1 MWALR
6 TRFFGF
12 FMKETTKQTY
22 LIFWQHLRRY
32 RGQFWLTVGAIILAT
47 LVQVITPLYY
57 KKFFDTLA
65 LSQQIGVNSAGVQ
78 LVNIIL
84 TILALNGIIWVAY
97 RLATYVNN
105 NFQLRVMSDLYN
117 TCFEYLH
124 EHSFGFFINRFVGS
138 LVRKVGRLVRGFED
152 IGDSFYWNLLRMVV
166 SIVAVLIVVFYKYP
180 ILGFVMLG
188 WLVFYMVINYWL
200 AIYKFK
206 FDEAAAASDTRV
218 TGNLADTI
226 TNQANVKV
234 FTALPFELSF
244 FKDLTKEQFLLR
256 KRSWDF
262 DALVES
268 MQAGFMFILEFLIFY
283 IAIKLWQ
290 RGTVTVGDF
299 VLLQVYIINLFDM
312 LWNFGRIIRRIY
324 RSLADAEEMVEILAT
339 PHEVQDLPQAKPL
352 AVSRG
357 EVEFK
362 DINFTYQGGR
372 DVIKNFSLKVKPG
385 EKVGVVGPSG
395 AGKTTLIA
403 LIFRFYNIAKGVV
416 YIDGQNISEV
426 TQESLRRQISLVSQD
441 PILFHRNL
449 MDNIRYGNRDATDAE
464 VLNAAKLAHCD
475 EFINQL
481 PDGYNTMVGERG
493 IKLSGGE
500 RQRVA
505 IARAILKNAPILVL
519 DEATSSLDSRAEL
532 LIQKALTELMKGRT
546 TIVIAH
552 RLSTIMKMDR
562 IVVLRNG
569 ELYEIG
575 SHDDLL
581 KNKSGLYKEL
591 WQLQA
596 GGFLVS

>member
-1 MWALR
+1 
-6 TRFFGF
+6 
-12 FMKETTKQTY
+12 MKQTTKQTY

-32 RGQFWLTVGAIILAT
+32 RGQFWLTVISIVLAT
-47 LVQVITPLYY
+47 LVSVIVPLFY
-57 KKFFDTLA
+57 KNFFDTLTLA
-65 LSQQIGVNSAGVQ
+65 QQIGVAQ
-78 LVNIIL
+78 AAARLVNIIVA
-84 TILALNGIIWVAY
+84 ILALNGIIWVAY
-97 RLATYVNN
+97 RVATYVNN

-152 IGDSFYWNLLRMVV
+152 IGDSFYWNLLRMII
-166 SIVAVLIVVFYKYP
+166 SIVAVLVVVFFKYP
-180 ILGFVMLG
+180 IVGFVMLG
-188 WLVFYMVINYWL
+188 WLVFYMVINYFL

-206 FDEAAAASDTRV
+206 YDEAAAASDTRV

-244 FKDLTKEQFLLR
+244 FKNLTKEQFNLR

-268 MQAGFMFILEFLIFY
+268 MQAGFMFILEFIIFY
-283 IAIKLWQ
+283 LAIKLWQ
-290 RGTVTVGDF
+290 QGVVTVGDF
-299 VLLQVYIINLFDM
+299 VLLQVYIIHLFDM

-324 RSLADAEEMVEILAT
+324 RSLADAEEMIEILT
-339 PHEVQDLPQAKPL
+339 MPHEVQDLSKASPL
-352 AVSRG
+352 VVTHG

-362 DINFTYQGGR
+362 NITFTYQGGW
-372 DVIKNFSLKVKPG
+372 DVVKNFSLKVNPG

-403 LIFRFYNIAKGVV
+403 LVFRFYNLTKGAI

-426 TQESLRRQISLVSQD
+426 TQESLRRQVSLVSQD

-449 MDNIRYGNRDATDAE
+449 MDNIRYGRREATDAE
-464 VLNAAKLAHCD
+464 VLKAAKLAHCD
-475 EFINQL
+475 EFISQL

-505 IARAILKNAPILVL
+505 IARAILKDAPILVL

-532 LIQKALTELMKGRT
+532 LIQKALAELMKGRT

-562 IVVLRNG
+562 IAVLRKG
-569 ELYEIG
+569 ELHEIG

-596 GGFLVS
+596 GGFLVT

>member
-1 MWALR
+1 
-6 TRFFGF
+6 
-12 FMKETTKQTY
+12 MKQTTKQTY

-32 RGQFWLTVGAIILAT
+32 RGQFWLTVISIVLAT
-47 LVQVITPLYY
+47 LVSVIVPLFY
-57 KKFFDTLA
+57 KNFFDTLTLA
-65 LSQQIGVNSAGVQ
+65 QQIGVAQ
-78 LVNIIL
+78 AAARLVNIIVA
-84 TILALNGIIWVAY
+84 ILALNGIIWVAY
-97 RLATYVNN
+97 RVATYVNN

-152 IGDSFYWNLLRMVV
+152 IGDSFYWNLLRMII
-166 SIVAVLIVVFYKYP
+166 SIVAVLVVVFFKYP
-180 ILGFVMLG
+180 IVGFVMLG
-188 WLVFYMVINYWL
+188 WLVFYMVINYFL

-206 FDEAAAASDTRV
+206 YDEAAAASDTRV

-244 FKDLTKEQFLLR
+244 FKNLTKEQFNLR

-268 MQAGFMFILEFLIFY
+268 MQAGFMFILEFIIFY
-283 IAIKLWQ
+283 LAIKLWQ
-290 RGTVTVGDF
+290 QGVVTVGDF
-299 VLLQVYIINLFDM
+299 VLLQVYIIHLFDM

-324 RSLADAEEMVEILAT
+324 RSLADAEEMIEILT
-339 PHEVQDLPQAKPL
+339 MPHEVQDLSKASPL
-352 AVSRG
+352 VVTHG

-362 DINFTYQGGR
+362 NITFTYQGGR
-372 DVIKNFSLKVKPG
+372 DVVKNFSLKVNPG

-403 LIFRFYNIAKGVV
+403 LVFRFYNLTKGAI

-426 TQESLRRQISLVSQD
+426 TQESLRRQVSLVSQD

-449 MDNIRYGNRDATDAE
+449 MDNIRYGRREATDAE
-464 VLNAAKLAHCD
+464 VLKAAKLAHCD
-475 EFINQL
+475 EFISQL

-505 IARAILKNAPILVL
+505 IARAILKDAPILVL

-532 LIQKALTELMKGRT
+532 LIQKALAELMKGRT

-562 IVVLRNG
+562 IAVLRKG
-569 ELYEIG
+569 ELHEIG

-596 GGFLVS
+596 GVFW

>member
-1 MWALR
+1 
-6 TRFFGF
+6 
-12 FMKETTKQTY
+12 MKQTTKQTY

-32 RGQFWLTVGAIILAT
+32 RGQFWLTVISIVLAT
-47 LVQVITPLYY
+47 LVSVIVPLFY
-57 KKFFDTLA
+57 KNFFDTLTLA
-65 LSQQIGVNSAGVQ
+65 QQIGVAQ
-78 LVNIIL
+78 AAARLVNIIVA
-84 TILALNGIIWVAY
+84 ILALNGIIWVAY
-97 RLATYVNN
+97 RVATYVNN

-152 IGDSFYWNLLRMVV
+152 IGDSFYWNLLRMII
-166 SIVAVLIVVFYKYP
+166 SIVAVLVVVFFKYP
-180 ILGFVMLG
+180 IVGFVMLG
-188 WLVFYMVINYWL
+188 WLVFYMVINYFL

-206 FDEAAAASDTRV
+206 YDEAAAASDTRV

-244 FKDLTKEQFLLR
+244 FKNLTKEKLNLR

-268 MQAGFMFILEFLIFY
+268 MQAGFMFILEFIIFY
-283 IAIKLWQ
+283 LAIKLWQ
-290 RGTVTVGDF
+290 QGVVTVGDF
-299 VLLQVYIINLFDM
+299 VLLQVYIIHLFDM

-324 RSLADAEEMVEILAT
+324 RSLADAEEMIEILT
-339 PHEVQDLPQAKPL
+339 MPHEVQDLSKASPL
-352 AVSRG
+352 VVTHG

-362 DINFTYQGGR
+362 NITFTYQGGR
-372 DVIKNFSLKVKPG
+372 DVVKNFSLKVNPG

-403 LIFRFYNIAKGVV
+403 LVFRFYNLTKGAI

-426 TQESLRRQISLVSQD
+426 TQESLRRQVSLVSQD

-449 MDNIRYGNRDATDAE
+449 MDNIRYGRREATDAE
-464 VLNAAKLAHCD
+464 VLKAAKLAHCD
-475 EFINQL
+475 EFISQL

-505 IARAILKNAPILVL
+505 IARAILKDAPILVL

-532 LIQKALTELMKGRT
+532 LIQKALAELMKGRT

-562 IVVLRNG
+562 IAVLRKG
-569 ELYEIG
+569 ELHEIG

-596 GGFLVS
+596 GGFLVT